1 VKIEIRPSRPEDAV
15 AVAPYIYSSGPY
27 SFNCVFA
34 SDETVVL
41 PFICDAFSNGVGEL
55 QYGNHVTVTKEG
67 AVVGCG
73 AALAPNPSIG
83 QTIGVLRHFLGSFG
97 TIRGIGIVRR
107 GLAFE
112 KIVQPPKG
120 DLWILAHLGVDEQ
133 LRGQRIGAQLIH
145 HLIDSVRQRGG
156 QRVGLDVAVIN
167 PKAEALYKRLG
178 FQVTDERKSNL
189 SNEFGTVPDF
199 HRMEMSL

>member
-1 VKIEIRPSRPEDAV
+1 MNIEIRPSRPEDAA

-27 SFNCVFA
+27 SFNCVLA

-41 PFICDAFSNGVGEL
+41 PFICDAFSIGVGEL
-55 QYGNHVTVTKEG
+55 QYGNHVTVTKQG

-73 AALAPNPSIG
+73 AVLAPNPSIWDS
-83 QTIGVLRHFLGSFG
+83 IRAFRHVAGRFG
-97 TIRGIGIVRR
+97 IARSVGIVRR

-120 DLWILAHLGVDEQ
+120 DLWILAHLGVDER

-156 QRVGLDVAVIN
+156 QRVGLDVALIN

-178 FQVTDERKSNL
+178 FQVTDERRSNL